1 MKAKCSEIGMKPVCD
16 HPSYCGRDTGAVYI
30 GQSHHIAHPPHRN
43 INSYFPSG
51 WSAIKS
57 SWDGLCSYTAN
68 ANGNNALCN
77 IPSNTHAWRNPAQ
90 ANPGFMCA
98 KAATFS
104 ATLAAK
110 NGAKGGL
117 FDFAI
122 SKLAAR
128 NGKYSDRM
136 VEQCKKLGM
145 KPVCDHPSYCKND
158 KAAVYLGQ
166 TGHLAYKPHRN
177 NDGYMP
183 TGFSDIRGKWDS
195 LCSYTNNANGNNAL
209 CNIPTNT
216 HAWRN
221 PGQYNP
227 GFVCGKPGSFMAKL
241 GAKNGVKAATYE
253 FTIGSLLA
261 RGGKYSDRMVDSCK
275 QYGMK
280 PVCDHPNYCKT
291 DAKAIYIGQSGHIA
305 YAPHRNN
312 NGYMPSGFKAI
323 ASKWSNLCS
332 YTNNANGNYALCN
345 IPSNTHAWRHPG
357 QYNPGFVCGKV
368 AGGCTAYQVANSN
381 YAKKSSI
388 TGSKGTSVTV
398 KCSSGFTGGG
408 KVTCGSNGKF
418 TTTTCKKASSCG
430 STKVA
435 NSNKKGGTGKGT
447 SDKSVTVTCDKGFTG
462 GGKLLCSKT
471 KWSWDTGGVCKKA
484 SAKKCPGDADGNK
497 KVNIEDLL
505 ELLGTYS
512 KTGSGLKADF
522 DGNKKVDIEDLLIL
536 LGKYGTKC

>member
-1 MKAKCSEIGMKPVCD
+1 MG
-16 HPSYCGRDTGAVYI
+16 
-30 GQSHHIAHPPHRN
+30 
-43 INSYFPSG
+43 
-51 WSAIKS
+51 
-57 SWDGLCSYTAN
+57 
-68 ANGNNALCN
+68 
-77 IPSNTHAWRNPAQ
+77 
-90 ANPGFMCA
+90 
-98 KAATFS
+98 
-104 ATLAAK
+104 
-110 NGAKGGL
+110 
-117 FDFAI
+117 
-122 SKLAAR
+122 
-128 NGKYSDRM
+128 
-136 VEQCKKLGM
+136 
-145 KPVCDHPSYCKND
+145 
-158 KAAVYLGQ
+158 
-166 TGHLAYKPHRN
+166 
-177 NDGYMP
+177 
-183 TGFSDIRGKWDS
+183 
-195 LCSYTNNANGNNAL
+195 
-209 CNIPTNT
+209 PTNT

-280 PVCDHPNYCKT
+280 PVCDHRNYCKN
-291 DAKAIYIGQSGHIA
+291 DKKSLYIGQTHHLA

-332 YTNNANGNYALCN
+332 YTNNANRNYALCN

-388 TGSKGTSVTV
+388 TGFKGTSVTV

-435 NSNKKGGTGKGT
+435 N
-447 SDKSVTVTCDKGFTG
+447 
-462 GGKLLCSKT
+462 
-471 KWSWDTGGVCKKA
+471 
-484 SAKKCPGDADGNK
+484 GNK

-505 ELLGTYS
+505 ELLGTYG

-522 DGNKKVDIEDLLIL
+522 DGNKKVNIEDLLIL